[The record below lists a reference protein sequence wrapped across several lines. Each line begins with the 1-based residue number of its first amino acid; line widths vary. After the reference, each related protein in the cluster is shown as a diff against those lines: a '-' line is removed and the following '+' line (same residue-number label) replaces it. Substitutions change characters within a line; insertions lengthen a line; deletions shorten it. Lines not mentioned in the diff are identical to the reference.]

1 MRPVDLGYTN
11 MESPR
16 DQTIRL
22 MLVEDHEPTRRQ
34 MVKLI
39 EREPDLQVVAEV
51 GCGEDALARMDGVRP
66 DVIVMDILLP
76 GLTGLDTSRVVLAQ
90 WPAARILVL
99 SNYSGQALV
108 QAVLEAGVLGYVR
121 KDRAFEELLPAI
133 RCVAA
138 RQRYLGEEIKDA

>member
-1 MRPVDLGYTN
+1 

-108 QAVLEAGVLGYVR
+108 QAV
-121 KDRAFEELLPAI
+121 
-133 RCVAA
+133 
-138 RQRYLGEEIKDA
+138 